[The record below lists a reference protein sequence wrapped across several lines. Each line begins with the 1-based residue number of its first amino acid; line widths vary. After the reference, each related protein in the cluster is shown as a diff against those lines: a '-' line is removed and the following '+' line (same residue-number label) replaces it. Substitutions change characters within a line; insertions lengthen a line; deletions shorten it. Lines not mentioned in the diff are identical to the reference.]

1 MPTRKSSKGSKKA
14 SRSGGGGG
22 KGGGGG
28 SRNVS
33 PDAVQKILR
42 QARPQEDTGQAT
54 RGMTRGGVATAIP
67 DFCKN
72 YRATI
77 RPILMA
83 IIGMLKIFKKQW
95 AETLAQVV
103 AFLDMVCGGE

>member
-14 SRSGGGGG
+14 SRSGSSGGS
-22 KGGGGG
+22 G

-42 QARPQEDTGQAT
+42 QARPQEDAGEAT

-72 YRATI
+72 YRTTI
-77 RPILMA
+77 RPILMG

-103 AFLDMVCGGE
+103 AFLDMVCTG

>member
-22 KGGGGG
+22 KGGG
-28 SRNVS
+28 SRGAS

-42 QARPQEDTGQAT
+42 QARPQEDTGAAT
-54 RGMTRGGVATAIP
+54 RGLTRGGVATAIP
-67 DFCKN
+67 DFCKQ
-72 YRATI
+72 YRSNI
-77 RPILMA
+77 RPILMG

-103 AFLDMVCGGE
+103 AFLDMVCAG